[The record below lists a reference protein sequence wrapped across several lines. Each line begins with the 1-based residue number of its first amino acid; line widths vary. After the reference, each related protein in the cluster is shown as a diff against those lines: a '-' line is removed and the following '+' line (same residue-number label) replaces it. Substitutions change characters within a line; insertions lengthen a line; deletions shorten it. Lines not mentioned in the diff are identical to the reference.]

1 MRTNL
6 GQAKSANSGIAQSV
20 GIPAC
25 DPRFTALLNR
35 AQQRAADMGKWWGTY
50 KRLRVCVLKN
60 CITWPRE
67 VKVVEGFNQCGW
79 SLPVRNL
86 WYDFQENVLA
96 PSAETCAC
104 AQSQLLDRNTVC
116 QYRDFDGPSYVRI
129 YPSSAT
135 DAGKKVLLQGLDS
148 NGVPVRTLNGSE
160 WVDGEYVT
168 LAYPFVTSTTIFKAP
183 GLTGVQ
189 KPVTNKSLTAFS
201 VLASTD
207 VETQIAIWE
216 PSEEN
221 PCYRRSYLTVRGK
234 RCEPSAPGTVA
245 CEDRGDGCEPAM
257 DNCSQVVADV
267 IVRREFIPA
276 SVDSDWLFISNL
288 TAVNSFMKAIQKE
301 DKNQY
306 DLAEQEIQRGLRAL
320 RNELDAY
327 SPPQQTKINVETMGT
342 ARLSRVFGGFI

>member
-1 MRTNL
+1 MRTTL
-6 GQAKSANSGIAQSV
+6 GQAKSANSGIAQAV

-25 DPRFTALLNR
+25 DARFLGLLNR

-50 KRLRVCVLKN
+50 QRLRVCVLDN
-60 CITWPRE
+60 CITWPRS
-67 VKVVEGFNQCGW
+67 VKTVEGFNQCSL

-86 WYDFQENVLA
+86 WYDFRENVLA
-96 PSAETCAC
+96 PSAQSCAC
-104 AQSQLLDRNTVC
+104 AQAQLLDRNTVC
-116 QYRDFDGPSYVRI
+116 QFRDIAGPSYIRL

-135 DAGKKVLLQGLDS
+135 DAGKKVLLQGYDS
-148 NGVPVRTLNGSE
+148 NGMYVRTLNGSE

-168 LAYPFVTSTTIFKAP
+168 LAYPFVTSTTVFKAP

-189 KPVTNKSLTAFS
+189 KPVTNANVTAFG
-201 VLASTD
+201 VLASTS

-221 PCYRRSYLTVRGK
+221 PSYRRSYLTSMAT
-234 RCEPSAPGTVA
+234 RCGATGQGGLCADE
-245 CEDRGDGCEPAM
+245 GDGCEPAM
-257 DNCSQVVADV
+257 ENCSQVVADT

-276 SVDSDWLFISNL
+276 LVDSDWMFISNL
-288 TAVNSFMKAIQKE
+288 GAVLHFMKGLQKE

-327 SPPQQTKINVETMGT
+327 APPGQIMVNVETVGT
-342 ARLSRVFGGFI
+342 AKLARTFGGFI